1 MTGRRRI
8 VVVGAGSAGCVVAD
22 RVSRSGDDEVLIL
35 EAGGVAPPVD
45 LGVLPLG
52 DPLRVRV
59 HHDREGT
66 ALPRGA
72 GPGGSSAVNGG
83 YFLRAHLAD
92 LLGWDRSIWD
102 PRIVEKAYTALDGGD
117 AGGGVM
123 AVRRVADAE
132 VHPRAAAFEAAMRR
146 AGHEPVTGVWPAA
159 GVVRV
164 RLNAVG
170 PRRRTAAD
178 ALLSVAVARP
188 NVALLLDSP
197 VDRVE
202 THSATVR
209 SVVLTDGTVIP
220 ADVVVLCAGTI
231 GSATIASRS
240 GMPTTMPLAEHRE
253 LLVRSRSRG
262 PSVGRGPVGPV
273 LQSVAHTGDGFEIRC
288 YENDF
293 ADHVDGV
300 PRTGPAIGVSAMRPV
315 GSGSIA
321 IAPDGTADI
330 DLGRPDGAGIAR
342 MRALGDEVAAMLE
355 GADFAGLVVPGSTTV
370 DDTLS
375 TSQHAWGALPL
386 GSAADWDGRVRGLD
400 GLWVADAAALPTPL
414 SSGPHATVMMA
425 ASVIAD
431 RISDDG

>member
-1 MTGRRRI
+1 
-8 VVVGAGSAGCVVAD
+8 
-22 RVSRSGDDEVLIL
+22 
-35 EAGGVAPPVD
+35 
-45 LGVLPLG
+45 
-52 DPLRVRV
+52 
-59 HHDREGT
+59 
-66 ALPRGA
+66 
-72 GPGGSSAVNGG
+72 
-83 YFLRAHLAD
+83 
-92 LLGWDRSIWD
+92 
-102 PRIVEKAYTALDGGD
+102 
-117 AGGGVM
+117 
-123 AVRRVADAE
+123 
-132 VHPRAAAFEAAMRR
+132 
-146 AGHEPVTGVWPAA
+146 
-159 GVVRV
+159 
-164 RLNAVG
+164 
-170 PRRRTAAD
+170 
-178 ALLSVAVARP
+178 
-188 NVALLLDSP
+188 
-197 VDRVE
+197 
-202 THSATVR
+202 
-209 SVVLTDGTVIP
+209 VVLTDGTAIP
-220 ADVVVLCAGTI
+220 ADAVVLCAGTI
-231 GSATIASRS
+231 GSATIAARS

-273 LQSVAHTGDGFEIRC
+273 LQSVAHTANGFEIRC

-315 GSGSIA
+315 GPGSIA
-321 IAPDGTADI
+321 IAADGTADI

-342 MRALGDEVAAMLE
+342 MRALAEEVAAMLE
-355 GADFAGLVVPGSTTV
+355 GPDFAGLVVPGSTTV